1 MSAVSRRPAVLFA
14 ALLALAALGGCAD
27 VRQNPA
33 TNVVNGQADA
43 PTQQNV
49 APQQTSPTNIPF

>member
-14 ALLALAALGGCAD
+14 ALLALAALSGCAD
-27 VRQNPA
+27 VRQNP
-33 TNVVNGQADA
+33 TSNVVSGQADT

-49 APQQTSPTNIPF
+49 ASQQTSPTNIPF